1 MGVNSGSE
9 LFKIAQ
15 KSGLYNPIQG
25 PASTVIISL
34 FFTIIM
40 EAGTSF
46 YHERVAE
53 KECRARKKKM
63 FKNNKKKLPNKNDR
77 SCRKQDD
84 VI

>member
-1 MGVNSGSE
+1 
-9 LFKIAQ
+9 
-15 KSGLYNPIQG
+15 
-25 PASTVIISL
+25 
-34 FFTIIM
+34 M

-46 YHERVAE
+46 YHERMAE